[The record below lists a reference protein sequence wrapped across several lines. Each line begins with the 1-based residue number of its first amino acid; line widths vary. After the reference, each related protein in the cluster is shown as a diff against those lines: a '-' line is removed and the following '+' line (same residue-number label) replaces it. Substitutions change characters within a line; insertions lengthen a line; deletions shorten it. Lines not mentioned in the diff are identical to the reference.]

1 MVTPLRRLVWNP
13 DEHRLRAPWR
23 LLLGVVV
30 VGIVVGLVSL
40 VAGVLVGLL
49 GLGTLVTSLLGV
61 AVGDLAGSLLGT
73 VIAGLGFV
81 VGIAVVGRFLDRR
94 RFTDFGFHLGR
105 SWWIDLGFGLA
116 LGAGLMTGIFGLGV
130 GLGWFEITGYLVG
143 ESVFAGLAALLVL
156 FLFVGVYE
164 ELLVRGYLLTNVAEG
179 LAGYVGDRGAVGVAV
194 ALSSA
199 VFGVL
204 HATNPNASVVSVLTI
219 TLAGLMLALG
229 YVLTNELAIPIGLH
243 ITWNL
248 FQGAV
253 YGFPVSGLPS
263 DASLVGTR
271 ETGPDLVTGGQFG
284 PEAGLLG
291 VGAILLGCVLTVQW
305 VRWRRGVTGIHAGV
319 TTPELRPGGNGERD
333 ESEEKGKLEESEERD
348 ENDESDESETSG
360 S

>member
-1 MVTPLRRLVWNP
+1 MVSPVERLKRVVWNV

-23 LLLGVVV
+23 LVVGTV
-30 VGIVVGLVSL
+30 AVGIVVALFALATGLV
-40 VAGVLVGLL
+40 VGVL
-49 GLGTLVTSLLGV
+49 GLGSAFTELFGAAAYGLVRDLVGV
-61 AVGDLAGSLLGT
+61 LFT
-73 VIAGLGFV
+73 GLGFLA
-81 VGIAVVGRFLDRR
+81 GIAVVGRFLDRR
-94 RFTDFGFHLGR
+94 RFADFGFHLDR
-105 SWWIDLGFGLA
+105 AWWVDLGFGLA
-116 LGAGLMTGIFGLGV
+116 LGAGLMTAIFALGV
-130 GLGWFEITGYLVG
+130 AAGWFAVTGLLVG
-143 ESVFAGLAALLVL
+143 ESVLAGLVALLVL

-179 LAGYVGDRGAVGVAV
+179 LAGYVGDRGAVAVAV

-204 HATNPNASVVSVLTI
+204 HATNPNASLVSVLTI
-219 TLAGLMLALG
+219 TLAGVMLALG

-253 YGFPVSGLPS
+253 YGFPVSGLPI

-291 VGAILLGCVLTVQW
+291 VGAILLGCVLTVWW
-305 VRWRRGVTGIHAGV
+305 VRWRRGATGIHAGV
-319 TTPELRPGGNGERD
+319 TTPELRVARD
-333 ESEEKGKLEESEERD
+333 DGRSAEDGD
-348 ENDESDESETSG
+348 
-360 S
+360 